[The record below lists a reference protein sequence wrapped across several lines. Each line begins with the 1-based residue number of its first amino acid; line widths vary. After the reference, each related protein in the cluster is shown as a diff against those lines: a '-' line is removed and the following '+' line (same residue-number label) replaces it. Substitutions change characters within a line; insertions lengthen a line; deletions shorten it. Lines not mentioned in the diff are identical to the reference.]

1 MWQNGSLLALSLQ
14 GAADSRRF
22 DQYSIEGLSSVV
34 EAMVY
39 GGRLGAKPAV
49 FVLNSHEF
57 FVPPSEVFCKT
68 AWDAGY
74 QVVFIRR
81 PGIVGSTPLPEVL
94 TQVSTVRSG
103 AAVAAEAAIL
113 SKFIAQHAKDG
124 AVILSMGGSNPVAYR
139 LTHFCKQIGLFVFA
153 NPTFN
158 QNVWGSFSP
167 DWFRRILEQVIASKS
182 GVHVSSLG
190 IKHFLKRDP
199 LSFYRQVLAQSAGDL
214 EYIQENESDFVEA
227 GKLAQM
233 ATTAQLHYELS
244 INFQLDPLLKP
255 GVFTGRPV
263 LVLSGAEATS
273 SWIEGLSQECRRLSV
288 PFEYLPSGFIFAPY
302 HDPDL
307 FFELVERSVGD
318 AVNST
323 GIQNRTG

>member
-1 MWQNGSLLALSLQ
+1 MPLPWS
-14 GAADSRRF
+14 ADSRGF
-22 DQYSIEGLSSVV
+22 EAYSIDGVSSVI

-39 GGRLGAKPAV
+39 GEPLGAKTPI
-49 FVLNSHEF
+49 FILNSHEF
-57 FVPPSEVFCKT
+57 FGPPSKVFCDT

-74 QVVFIRR
+74 QVILIRR

-113 SKFIAQHAKDG
+113 SKFITQHVKTG
-124 AVILSMGGSNPVAYR
+124 AVVLSLGGSNPVAYR
-139 LTHFCKQIGLFVFA
+139 LTHFCKQVGLFVFA

-199 LSFYRQVLAQSAGDL
+199 LSFYRQILAQSAGDL
-214 EYIQENESDFVEA
+214 EYLKVNEKDFIKA
-227 GKLAQM
+227 GALAQT

-255 GVFTGRPV
+255 GVFNQRPV
-263 LVLSGAEATS
+263 LVVSGAEANA
-273 SWIEGLSQECRRLSV
+273 SWVEGLTQECRRLSV
-288 PFEYLPSGFIFAPY
+288 PLELFPSGFIFGPY
-302 HDPDL
+302 HAPDY
-307 FFELVERSVGD
+307 FFELVKRSVGYISNNSD
-318 AVNST
+318 A
-323 GIQNRTG
+323 QNKAV